1 MIMSLTLESLVAAIQ
16 AVHPRWT
23 ITEHGKAQGVTDEWL
38 GIIPL
43 FLNERDER
51 PAAAQIN
58 DEYAHGG
65 GWRPMGND
73 KWTLKRD
80 IHELVYDEGSEDAE
94 HYIPLASAQLRDEK
108 LFFYDC
114 AWVAIVQP
122 DGSFEVARLD

>member
-1 MIMSLTLESLVAAIQ
+1 MTLTIENLVAAIQ
-16 AVHPRWT
+16 AVHPKWT
-23 ITEHGKAQGVTDEWL
+23 VTEYGKAKGVTDEWL

-65 GWRPMGND
+65 GWRPLNNGKWIMD
-73 KWTLKRD
+73 KPTGL
-80 IHELVYDEGSEDAE
+80 LVYDAEGESPES
-94 HYIPLASAQLRDEK
+94 YRPLAEARLRDER
-108 LFFYDC
+108 LYFYDC

-122 DGSFEVARLD
+122 DGSFEVSRLD